1 MLFPSIQAITLEKR
15 HATLVLFH
23 LIWALGFLR
32 HSACHSLSTPPK
44 HTTFCSTGRK
54 ELMRGAGGGW
64 GVSIKSKKIH
74 SLKILT
80 SGRVTIFTNVK
91 VNAED

>member
-44 HTTFCSTGRK
+44 HTTFCSTG
-54 ELMRGAGGGW
+54 
-64 GVSIKSKKIH
+64 
-74 SLKILT
+74 
-80 SGRVTIFTNVK
+80 
-91 VNAED
+91 